1 MIKSFFLKKILFSFP
16 YFCAATY
23 NNDWLLYMEKS
34 LEEQWLKKLATDD
47 KKAYEIILK
56 APYQSVYL
64 SALRITKDGNSAKD
78 TAQ

>member
-1 MIKSFFLKKILFSFP
+1 
-16 YFCAATY
+16 
-23 NNDWLLYMEKS
+23 MEKS

-64 SALRITKDGNSAKD
+64 KGKRIKIMISILRFFWIGIFDFRLKVLEKR
-78 TAQ
+78 

>member
-1 MIKSFFLKKILFSFP
+1 
-16 YFCAATY
+16 
-23 NNDWLLYMEKS
+23 MEKS